1 MEHLWAPWRNRY
13 VSGSQKPPEN
23 LFWEIGQ
30 SNDDKANHV
39 IARSKSS
46 YAVLNRYPYNSGH
59 TLVVPYRCVAGLE
72 ELSETESL
80 DLWDLV
86 NRVTAALREA
96 YKPQGFNIG
105 INIGTAAGAGL
116 PKHLH
121 VHVVPRWEHD
131 ANFMTALAETRIH
144 PNDLDTVWL
153 ALSGILSA
161 GR

>member
-59 TLVVPYRCVAGLE
+59 TLVVPYRCVAGLG

>member
-30 SNDDKANHV
+30 SNDDQANHV
-39 IARSKSS
+39 IARSKSC

-80 DLWDLV
+80 GLWDLV